1 MISVTN
7 VSPAIESSVQPPGV
21 LGFDVTS
28 TTGLLRILVCVDP
41 FNSARAPEL
50 AHDGDSFQN
59 LYEGSTR
66 TAIAGG
72 FRYVLRRAGG
82 WYAAPRPL
90 VFAVDLA
97 GKEL

>member
-1 MISVTN
+1 MITVTN
-7 VSPAIESSVQPPGV
+7 ISPAIESSVQPPAV

-41 FNSARAPEL
+41 SNSGRAPEL
-50 AHDGDSFQN
+50 AHDGDSFQS
-59 LYEGSTR
+59 LYEDSTR
-66 TAIAGG
+66 IAIVDG
-72 FRYVLRRAGG
+72 FRYVLRRSGG

>member
-1 MISVTN
+1 MILVTN
-7 VSPAIESSVQPPGV
+7 VTPASASTVQPADTIS
-21 LGFDVTS
+21 FDVTS
-28 TTGLLRILVCVDP
+28 TAGFLRILVCVDP
-41 FNSARAPEL
+41 VDSGRAPEL
-50 AHDGDSFQN
+50 VHDGVEFQT

-66 TAIAGG
+66 TAIVDG
-72 FRYVLRRAGG
+72 FHYVLRRAGG